1 MVPGTTH
8 TPDHNQEAPVPDVI
22 DLIMQ
27 DHREFER
34 MLDQLANDPEKRPD
48 VLPVFITLITAH
60 SRAEEAEV
68 YPPAAAAGAAHDVEH
83 SQEEHVEA
91 DELLAQLAATD
102 PASAGFEE
110 ILAKVD
116 EAVRHHLGEEEETVL
131 PKMRELLSAATLQ
144 ELADAFAATRA
155 EHLGERPADITKAE
169 LEQQAANAD
178 VPRPRG
184 VTKEELQ
191 QALRDKASS

>member
-1 MVPGTTH
+1 VT
-8 TPDHNQEAPVPDVI
+8 DVV

-34 MLDQLANDPEKRPD
+34 MLDALTNTPERRPD

-68 YPPAAAAGAAHDVEH
+68 YPAAAEAGAAHDVEH

-91 DELLAQLAATD
+91 DELLAKLAATD
-102 PASAGFEE
+102 PASADFDQ
-110 ILAKVD
+110 ILADAD

-131 PKMRELLSAATLQ
+131 PKMRELLSSSRLA
-144 ELADAFAATRA
+144 ELGDAFAAARA
-155 EHLGERPADITKAE
+155 SHLGEKPADITKAE
-169 LEQQAANAD
+169 LEQQAANSD

-184 VTKEELQ
+184 MSKDELQ

>member
-1 MVPGTTH
+1 VT
-8 TPDHNQEAPVPDVI
+8 DVV

-34 MLDQLANDPEKRPD
+34 MLDQLTDQPEKRAD

-68 YPPAAAAGAAHDVEH
+68 YPPAAEAGAADDVEH

-91 DELLAQLAATD
+91 DELLAKLAATD
-102 PASAGFEE
+102 PTSPAFDEV
-110 ILAKVD
+110 LADVD
-116 EAVRHHLGEEEETVL
+116 ESVRHHLGEEEETVL
-131 PKMRELLSAATLQ
+131 PKMRELISATRLE
-144 ELADAFAATRA
+144 ELGDAFAAARA

-169 LEQQAANAD
+169 LEQQAANLD
-178 VPRPRG
+178 VPASG
-184 VTKEELQ
+184 KTKDELQ
-191 QALRDKASS
+191 QALREKASS

>member
-1 MVPGTTH
+1 VT
-8 TPDHNQEAPVPDVI
+8 DVV

-34 MLDQLANDPEKRPD
+34 MLDQLTNEPQKRAD

-68 YPPAAAAGAAHDVEH
+68 YPPAAEAGAADDVEH

-91 DELLAQLAATD
+91 DELLSRLAGTD
-102 PASAGFEE
+102 PTSPDFDDV
-110 ILAKVD
+110 LATVD
-116 EAVRHHLGEEEETVL
+116 ESVRHHLGEEEETVL
-131 PKMRELLSAATLQ
+131 PKMRELLSATVLQ
-144 ELADAFAATRA
+144 ALAEAFSRVRA
-155 EHLGERPADITKAE
+155 EHLGDRPADITKAE
-169 LEQQAANAD
+169 LEQQAENAD

-184 VTKEELQ
+184 VTKDELL